1 MREWKSI
8 GVAVFVTMLAIGGAQ
23 AADETYPD
31 WSGTW
36 RGRPPNKWDP
46 SKPPGLGQQAPL
58 TPEYQAVLQASLAD
72 QAVGG
77 TGSDPYSSCLPN
89 AMPRMMTAI
98 FSFEFVILP
107 NITYILFESSMP
119 RRVHTDGRDWPNEIE
134 PAFNGNSIGK
144 WIDTD
149 GDGRFDL
156 LEIETRGFKGP
167 RVYDP
172 SGIPLHRDNQSI
184 IKERIALDKSDANVM
199 RNEITTIDHALT
211 RPWTVT
217 KTYRRQRSHVMSTN
231 DCNEHNQHVTIGKEI
246 YMLSAD
252 GLLMPQKKD
261 QRPPDLRYFSR
272 AQR

>member
-1 MREWKSI
+1 
-8 GVAVFVTMLAIGGAQ
+8 
-23 AADETYPD
+23 
-31 WSGTW
+31 
-36 RGRPPNKWDP
+36 
-46 SKPPGLGQQAPL
+46 
-58 TPEYQAVLQASLAD
+58 
-72 QAVGG
+72 
-77 TGSDPYSSCLPN
+77 
-89 AMPRMMTAI
+89 
-98 FSFEFVILP
+98 
-107 NITYILFESSMP
+107 MP
-119 RRVHTDGRDWPNEIE
+119 RRVHTDGRDWQKEIA

-144 WIDTD
+144 WVDTD
-149 GDGRFDL
+149 GDGQYDL

-199 RNEITTIDHALT
+199 RNEITTIDNALT

-217 KTYRRQRSHVMSTN
+217 KIYRRQRNHVMSTS
-231 DCNEHNQHVTIGKEI
+231 DCNEYNQHVTIGKEI

-261 QRPPDLRYFSR
+261 QPPPSLRYFSR